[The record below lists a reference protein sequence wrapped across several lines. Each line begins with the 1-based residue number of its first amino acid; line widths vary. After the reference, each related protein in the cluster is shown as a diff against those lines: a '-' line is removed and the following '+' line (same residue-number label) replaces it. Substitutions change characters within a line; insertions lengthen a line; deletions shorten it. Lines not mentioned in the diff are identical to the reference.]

1 MKHIKHEA
9 QAVHVAK
16 STLLH
21 RLYPKVSAGFLDDNQ
36 IFEAVMGYL
45 CTETELV
52 ENHPD
57 KVQDCA
63 LEVCDYL
70 YAVLPNNRA

>member
-1 MKHIKHEA
+1 MNHIKHEA
-9 QAVHVAK
+9 QAVRVAK
-16 STLLH
+16 STLFH
-21 RLYPKVSAGFLDDNQ
+21 RLYPKVSTGCLDDNQ

-57 KVQDCA
+57 KVQECA
-63 LEVCDYL
+63 LEVCDHL
-70 YAVLPNNRA
+70 YAFLPNNRA